1 MLKLCCKIEINGDK
15 TWEFEHLTSCEIV
28 RDSEALTGTCKLVLP
43 KRTQWKGETGNP
55 LKRGDKIKVWLG
67 YDEDLQL
74 AFSGYVVRKGFKAPV
89 EIYCEDEMYM
99 LKQQEIKPKAYRSV
113 KISEMLR
120 DQELGIGIKVWDD
133 FSLGQCSTGDT
144 TIGNLLAGIK
154 QRTDA
159 RFFIRLT
166 DSGESELNCG
176 ISFKES
182 GELKL
187 VMESGKNIISEEVDE
202 QENDDIRIRLKVVCL
217 YGDNRK
223 KNVIKMGDNFGALR
237 TLHCYN
243 MEESEAKAWGEQEL
257 ARLKKDGLTGS
268 FTTFGGVLVDVLDIV
283 GVKIDGEKKGK
294 YLVKKNTIT
303 YGNDGFRQ
311 NITLGAMVSE

>member
-1 MLKLCCKIEINGDK
+1 MLKLCCKIEIKGDK

-89 EIYCEDEMYM
+89 EIFCEDEMYM
-99 LKQQEIKPKAYRSV
+99 LKQTPAVKKTYASTTIQSLLKDQGISYKLNVLGEQSVGQYRV
-113 KISEMLR
+113 NVDTVSELLACLKE
-120 DQELGIGIKVWDD
+120 QGIRSMFRIEDGEPVLYCGVVFDRQGD
-133 FSLGQCSTGDT
+133 ARQVYSTG
-144 TIGNLLAGIK
+144 
-154 QRTDA
+154 Q
-159 RFFIRLT
+159 
-166 DSGESELNCG
+166 
-176 ISFKES
+176 
-182 GELKL
+182 
-187 VMESGKNIISEEVDE
+187 NIISDNLDE
-202 QENDDIRIRLKVVCL
+202 QRAEDIKILLKVVSL
-217 YGDNRK
+217 QPDNKKKIKVEVGDK
-223 KNVIKMGDNFGALR
+223 DGQHR
-237 TLHCYN
+237 TLHCYGKS
-243 MEESEAKAWGEQEL
+243 ESEAKAWGEQEL
-257 ARLKKDGLTGS
+257 SRLKKDGLTGS